1 MERRFADFHTHILP
15 GIDDGSANVEESLEM
30 LRLLAQQG
38 ADCVVATPHF
48 YANYD
53 SPERFLK
60 KRQAAIDALMEA
72 VANETELP
80 ELRFGA
86 EVYYFN
92 GISQCDAL
100 PDLVISGTRCLLVE
114 MPMQHWS
121 DQMLWELREI
131 HDKWGL
137 VPIMAHIDRYISPF
151 RTRRLLERLARLPVV
166 IQANANF
173 FIQRSTRRLAL
184 RMLKNGDI
192 HLLGSDCHNRST
204 RTPNLGEALEII
216 ANSGQ
221 GDVLNHIYDLERELL
236 SGV

>member
-30 LRLLAQQG
+30 LRLLARQG
-38 ADCVVATPHF
+38 AECVVATPHF

-53 SPERFLK
+53 SPERFLR
-60 KRQAAIDALMEA
+60 KRQAAIDALVEA
-72 VANETELP
+72 VADETELP

-100 PDLVISGTRCLLVE
+100 PDLVISGTRGLLVE

-131 HDKWGL
+131 HEKWGL
-137 VPIMAHIDRYISPF
+137 VPIVAHIDRYIRPF
-151 RTRRLLERLARLPVV
+151 RARCLLERLAQLPVV

-184 RMLKNGDI
+184 RMLKKGDI
-192 HLLGSDCHNRST
+192 HLLGSDCHNRTT
-204 RTPNLGEALEII
+204 RIPNLGDALEII
-216 ANSGQ
+216 SNSG
-221 GDVLNHIYDLERELL
+221 DDDSLNRVHHLERELL